1 MRRLLF
7 MVAALAAC
15 MALVAPGALAKSR
28 PFRHIDHFV
37 VIYLENHSFDNL
49 YGTFPGAN
57 GLTAP
62 IRRTPSRSICPAT
75 SSSASSRTIRISPR
89 RRCLR
94 TPAARRTATRS
105 TATSANA
112 PFGSTATSRLDQKTG
127 DLVHRFYQEQFQ
139 IDGGKMDKFV
149 AWSDA
154 ERPGDGLLRHRQA
167 AAGRVR
173 QAVHAGRQLLPRRRS
188 AARS

>member
-57 GLTAP
+57 GLNGAD
-62 IRRTPSRSICPAT
+62 PAHTIQVDLSGHVFKCLEQNDPQLT
-75 SSSASSRTIRISPR
+75 SPPR
-89 RRCLR
+89 LR
-94 TPAARRTATRS
+94 TRAARRTATRS
-105 TATSANA
+105 TATSRTRRS
-112 PFGSTATSRLDQKTG
+112 GSTAT
-127 DLVHRFYQEQFQ
+127 F
-139 IDGGKMDKFV
+139 
-149 AWSDA
+149 
-154 ERPGDGLLRHRQA
+154 RQ
-167 AAGRVR
+167 
-173 QAVHAGRQLLPRRRS
+173 HEDP
-188 AARS
+188 